1 MPDQTVVLE
10 KNEWQALM
18 NILGTTKEHPW
29 VVTNP
34 LLMKIGGQLQA
45 QEPQSQAP
53 MPTDFP
59 QPPTQSSNFS
69 ARPGDGFDDSEEA
82 LNRTRRVPR
91 N

>member
-10 KNEWQALM
+10 KNEWQVLM

-34 LLMKIGGQLQA
+34 LLMKIGGQLQL
-45 QEPQSQAP
+45 QEPQAQPA
-53 MPTDFP
+53 MPTNFP
-59 QPPTQSSNFS
+59 QPVV
-69 ARPGDGFDDSEEA
+69 PGDGFDDSEEA
-82 LNRTRRVPR
+82 LNRARRVPR